1 MPADR
6 KARGFFSIDR
16 GAFRCAAIGG
26 LNSAIAYLVMAR
38 GTGPDNRTTQWSV
51 NAIEK
56 YTGISRLNAKK
67 AVADLLDRGI
77 WKKTREGNHP
87 IYEAVPG
94 NEIPDGPFT
103 GVERAAIAAIR
114 HGEAVRDESKAAVEA
129 LKARGI
135 IRERNAGGRKQT
147 LFELDETAITALVEP
162 LSIWLPNALVDG
174 AASEVPPI
182 ELIRQTR
189 SLPALRLLVEL
200 YEVQFLPIFG
210 GIPREML
217 WGEFERLK
225 VGERGPFVVWGFS
238 EKTLRGSYKLAQPF
252 YTGKIKTRE
261 NGTRLDESWDASF
274 WPAVEILQ
282 AWTHRARRNA
292 LRRRR
297 RRSRDHSPV
306 WNKRRCASRA

>member
-6 KARGFFSIDR
+6 KAKGFFSIDR

-26 LNSAIAYLVMAR
+26 LNSAVAYLVMAR

-56 YTGISRLNAKK
+56 YTGISRPNAKK

-87 IYEAVPG
+87 MYEAVPG
-94 NEIPDGPFT
+94 NEIPGGPFMA
-103 GVERAAIAAIR
+103 VERAAIAAIR
-114 HGEAVRDESKAAVEA
+114 RGEAVPDESKAAVEA

-135 IRERNAGGRKQT
+135 ILERNAGGRKQA
-147 LFELDETAITALVEP
+147 LLELDEAAITALVEP

-174 AASEVPPI
+174 AAGEVPPI

-189 SLPALRLLVEL
+189 SLLALRLLVEL

-210 GIPREML
+210 GMPREML
-217 WGEFERLK
+217 RGEFERLK
-225 VGERGPFVVWGFS
+225 IGERGPFVVWGFR
-238 EKTLRGSYKLAQPF
+238 EETRHGSYKLAQPF
-252 YTGKIKTRE
+252 FTGTIKSEKTAR
-261 NGTRLDESWDASF
+261 ASMRVGMLRSGPLSKF
-274 WPAVEILQ
+274 WRPWASS
-282 AWTHRARRNA
+282 NA
-292 LRRRR
+292 
-297 RRSRDHSPV
+297 SE
-306 WNKRRCASRA
+306 CY